1 MLFDKLPPMNITV
14 CPSCKG
20 TGLRGFGACKEC
32 NGRSMG
38 IRLRGKWLAWTYP
51 LTRFHIALVNGHRIG
66 NKIRRITF
74 IVLWLNSW
82 IWAAFFAYRADA
94 YQAFIALPEEWPN
107 AILNLPY
114 YSKFLFYLGVLF
126 LIYFWYRKITER
138 KKNLEVEKFNYD
150 RAPEAENAE
159 PVTDWKQIKKIP
171 SSKRLAI
178 DRTFTDE
185 AMAVLAEAYN
195 FADKRNYAHVEANH
209 LFYTLL
215 SFNRIGNIFIRLGL
229 PAKSLQE
236 GIESLFNP
244 PSKVQNEKSMPLLSP
259 DLQQILFLA
268 YEEAYAAH
276 QEYVSVTELLVAC
289 IKQSPPLQELLYD
302 MEIEKNKLM
311 NVVEWARIRERL
323 YREYVKHARAG
334 AHRSK
339 YGMDKAMTA
348 LATPYLN
355 NFSDDMTRLAQLNQ
369 FDYCVAREKEFE
381 EIFRVVDGGAANVL
395 LTGPH
400 GVGKRT
406 IVEGLAD
413 KMIEDDVPRR
423 LSDKRLVRLNTS
435 SLLSGTTAAG
445 AIERLIAMMNEI
457 SRAGNVILVIQNVHE
472 LVGVSAGEGSSLDV
486 AGTLADFLR
495 GGRFLTIATSTD
507 EDYARHIAD
516 SALGNVFAKVEIREF
531 DENSAIQ
538 VLESKIAT
546 IEHKNQVFFAYDA
559 VEKSVQLAQRFLHE
573 TCLPGS
579 AIEIASEAGSHT
591 RNKKGADSLVTG
603 EEVAQ
608 VVADKTGIPATTVTS
623 DESNKL
629 MQLEEAMH
637 KRVVGQDEAVDMV
650 ANALRRARVEIRS
663 KTRPIAN
670 FLFMGPTGVGKTELA
685 KTIADVYFGGE
696 NRMIRLDM
704 SEYQDKAGIYRL
716 IGAPGEK
723 GSGILTEAIRRQPF
737 ALLLLDEIEKADPD
751 ILNLFLQVMDDGRL
765 TDSTGR
771 VVDFTNLIII
781 ATTNA
786 GTAYVQEQ
794 MHAGLSSDA
803 IKDRLLHG
811 ELKQYFRPEFLNRFD
826 GIVLFRALTREN
838 IKQIAGFMLA
848 RTAKDL
854 ETKGIELIVEDAALE
869 FLADAGYDPDF
880 GARPM
885 RRALQERVENKLA
898 ELLLSGTI
906 KRRDKVIIGE
916 GGRIVTA

>member
-1 MLFDKLPPMNITV
+1 MNVTT

-20 TGLRGFGACKEC
+20 TGLRGFGVCKEC
-32 NGRSMG
+32 HGRSMG
-38 IRLRGKWLAWTYP
+38 VLMRGKWLTWAYP
-51 LTRFHIALVNGHRIG
+51 LTRYNIAMVNGRRIG

-82 IWAAFFAYRADA
+82 VWAIFFAYRAGA
-94 YQAFIALPEEWPN
+94 YQAFITLPEQWWP

-114 YSKFLFYLGVLF
+114 YTKFLFCLGALF

-138 KKNLEVEKFNYD
+138 KKNLAVEKFDYEH
-150 RAPEAENAE
+150 ASASEEAEAL
-159 PVTDWKQIKKIP
+159 TDWKQIKKIP
-171 SSKRLAI
+171 SGKRLAI
-178 DRTFTDE
+178 DKTFTDE

-215 SFNRIGNIFIRLGL
+215 SFNRIGNIFIRLGV

-236 GIESLFNP
+236 GIITLFDA
-244 PSKVQNEKSMPLLSP
+244 PSQVQNAHSMPLLST
-259 DLQQILFLA
+259 DIQQILFRA
-268 YEEAYAAH
+268 YEEAYEAH

-334 AHRSK
+334 SHRSK

-355 NFSDDMTRLAQLNQ
+355 NFSDDMTRMAQLNY

-381 EIFRVVDGGAANVL
+381 EIFRVIDGGASNVI
-395 LTGPH
+395 LTGSH
-400 GVGKRT
+400 GVGKRS
-406 IVEGLAD
+406 IIEGLAD
-413 KMIEDDVPRR
+413 KMIEGDVPSR
-423 LSDKRLVRLNTS
+423 LRDKRLVRMNVS
-435 SLLSGTTAAG
+435 ALLSGTTASG

-457 SRAGNVILVIQNVHE
+457 ARARNVILVIQNIHE
-472 LVGVSAGEGSSLDV
+472 IVGVSAGEGSSLDV
-486 AGTLADFLR
+486 AGTLADFLKS
-495 GGRFLTIATSTD
+495 GRFFTIATSTD
-507 EDYARHIAD
+507 DDYARHIVD
-516 SALGNVFAKVEIREF
+516 SSLGNVFTKVEVREM
-531 DENSAIQ
+531 DENAAIQ
-538 VLESKIAT
+538 VLESKIGM
-546 IEHKNQVFFAYDA
+546 IEHKNQVFFSYDA

-573 TCLPGS
+573 NCLPGS
-579 AIEIASEAGSHT
+579 AIEIASEAGSHA
-591 RNKKGADSLVTG
+591 RNKKGADSLVSG

-623 DESNKL
+623 DESSKL
-629 MQLEEAMH
+629 MLLEEAMH
-637 KRVVGQDEAVDMV
+637 KRVVGQDEAVDLV

-670 FLFMGPTGVGKTELA
+670 FLFLGPTGVGKTELA
-685 KTIADVYFGGE
+685 KTIAEVYFGGE

-704 SEYQDKAGIYRL
+704 SEYMDKSGVYRL

-723 GSGILTEAIRRQPF
+723 GTGILTEAIRRQPF

-771 VVDFTNLIII
+771 VVDFTNIIII
-781 ATTNA
+781 ATSNA
-786 GTAYVQEQ
+786 GTSYVAEQ
-794 MHAGLSSDA
+794 LRAGLSSDA

-848 RTAKDL
+848 RTDKDL
-854 ETKGIELIVEDAALE
+854 EAKGIELIIEDAALE
-869 FLADAGYDPDF
+869 FLADVGFDPEF

-898 ELLLSGTI
+898 EMLLSGTV
-906 KRRDKVIIGE
+906 KRRDKIIIGE
-916 GGRIVTA
+916 GGKINIA